1 MHNRIFIILI
11 IPFLLGCR
19 IYSFTGISVEGETMT
34 IQNFFH
40 EADGGPPDMAQK
52 FTDKMRDYFQQN
64 TSLNLVNND
73 GELLFEGA
81 VVDYKLA
88 PVNQQAANRGD
99 TNDVAAQTRLTISV
113 FVSYTNI
120 NNDEFDF
127 ERNFSF
133 FADFDNETNL
143 SDIEQELLDEIFDQI
158 ILDIFN
164 ASVANW

>member
-1 MHNRIFIILI
+1 
-11 IPFLLGCR
+11 
-19 IYSFTGISVEGETMT
+19 
-34 IQNFFH
+34 
-40 EADGGPPDMAQK
+40 
-52 FTDKMRDYFQQN
+52 
-64 TSLNLVNND
+64 
-73 GELLFEGA
+73 
-81 VVDYKLA
+81 
-88 PVNQQAANRGD
+88 VNQQAANRGD
-99 TNDVAAQTRLTISV
+99 AFDVAAQTRLTISV

-143 SDIEQELLDEIFDQI
+143 SDVEQDLLDEIFDQI